1 MSESN
6 DWQPIDAGSGDAT
19 PTGVRTPPNPA
30 HWWDRYEDDTAWA
43 PPGPSHV
50 AGGRRRAEDTPPV
63 GTPVGQPWAT
73 APARPRPWIV
83 WTAVGAAIVLI
94 AVIALAGVG
103 ISNYLHHDSTNAA
116 ARTPQTGAFNPF
128 LPPSTVPSVPP
139 STGPN
144 GSGGTGGQG
153 GQGGQGGS
161 AGGSTSAAT
170 AGVVN
175 VDTNLAFGTGSGAG
189 TGMLLTD
196 SGEVLTNNHVVS
208 GASDIQVEVP
218 ATGRTYRAKVVGT
231 DATDDV
237 AVIQLDGASGLPT
250 VDLGDSSRVKVGDAV
265 VAVGNAGGQGGAPT
279 VVNGSVRALD
289 QQITVGD
296 PASGVQEQLSG
307 LIQTDAPLQPGDSGG
322 PLMDSSSRVIGMD
335 TAALVGG
342 RFQSSNEGYA
352 IPINHA
358 LDIAHKIEAG
368 QSSSDIQI
376 GAPAFLGVE
385 IVSPSQ
391 ADSVLG
397 GSGPPSDSGAVV
409 ADVEPGTPAARAGLG
424 SGDEIVAVDGRTVDS
439 PTALKTIMKT
449 HKPGDRITVSW
460 LDSSGNRHGATVVLA
475 AGPPA

>member
-6 DWQPIDAGSGDAT
+6 DWQPINAGSGDPA
-19 PTGVRTPPNPA
+19 PAGVRTPPNPA
-30 HWWDRYEDDTAWA
+30 HWWDRYEDDAAWA
-43 PPGPSHV
+43 PPGPANV
-50 AGGRRRAEDTPPV
+50 AGGPRRADDTPPV
-63 GTPVGQPWAT
+63 GTPVADPWPT
-73 APARPRPWIV
+73 PPRQRRGWIV
-83 WTAVGAAIVLI
+83 WTAIGAAIVLI

-103 ISNYLHHDSTNAA
+103 ISNYLHRDSTDAA
-116 ARTPQTGAFNPF
+116 ARTPQTGAFPF

-139 STGPN
+139 TTPN
-144 GSGGTGGQG
+144 GPGGTGGQG
-153 GQGGQGGS
+153 GPGGQGGS

-175 VDTNLAFGTGSGAG
+175 IDTNLAFGTGSGAG

-218 ATGRTYRAKVVGT
+218 ATGQTYRAKVVGT

-250 VDLGDSSRVKVGDAV
+250 VNLGDSSRVKVGDAV

-322 PLMDSSSRVIGMD
+322 PLMDSSSRVVGMD
-335 TAALVGG
+335 TAAQVGR

-368 QSSSDIQI
+368 QSSGDIQI

-397 GSGPPSDSGAVV
+397 GSGPPSDNGAVV
-409 ADVEPGTPAARAGLG
+409 ADVEPGTPAAKAGLG
-424 SGDEIVAVDGRTVDS
+424 SGDEIVAIDGQAVDS
-439 PTALKTIMKT
+439 PTALKTVMKT

-460 LDSSGNRHGATVVLA
+460 LDSSGNRHDATVVLA